1 VKRTILSLA
10 LLASLAAGA
19 AFAADP
25 TAAPAPP
32 KKGGF
37 DPNQI
42 ICREVGETGSHL
54 PGERVCA
61 TWADWQAQSDHD
73 AHMMTEASDRPGAAT
88 TGGMEA
94 VTNSPAPNTSAMR
107 R

>member
-1 VKRTILSLA
+1 MKRTILSLA
-10 LLASLAAGA
+10 LLASLASGA

-54 PGERVCA
+54 PGNGFAPPGPIGRRRVI
-61 TWADWQAQSDHD
+61 T
-73 AHMMTEASDRPGAAT
+73 MPT
-88 TGGMEA
+88 
-94 VTNSPAPNTSAMR
+94 
-107 R
+107 